1 MHLTRTVL
9 CGFLATPVAVSF
21 LVTFRLPFLVLPVA
35 ALAGLVMGWW
45 PASRAALPAK
55 TWQRYGLPV
64 LGIWVLFFGF
74 FLAII
79 MRNFGEGTF
88 ATGFVPH
95 LYITGYIAGF
105 ILRERRRPDR
115 APLSPWMWAALLCG
129 LALPASHIAFET
141 RKENTYHAKRGHGFE
156 RVGGFSSTDLKPYD
170 PRNPEN
176 TLPRLNATASFTISG
191 IDRMPVLDGAEA
203 AFPVYAAFAG
213 ACYKDLRPLSA
224 EELKQYDYTSHTRG
238 PLTFTN
244 TVYGFQRLLEGKVDI
259 FFGAHPSQQQ
269 MEAAALAGKEL
280 LLTPIGKEAFVFF
293 VNEQNPVN
301 GLATAQFRGIY
312 SATIRNWKEL
322 NGDHAPIM
330 AFQRPENSGS
340 QTIMRRFMGD
350 TPMERPLKDHYVSAM
365 GGAVDSVSEYHNA
378 PAAIGYSFRYFLTGM
393 GKKPRIKLLS
403 LDGVPPT
410 AETIRTGRY
419 PYVVNLYAITVKDSP
434 NSYVAPFLRW
444 MQGPQGQELLEKVGY
459 VSLE

>member
-1 MHLTRTVL
+1 MRTVL
-9 CGFLATPVAVSF
+9 CGFLAAPVAVSF
-21 LVTFRLPFLVLPVA
+21 LVMPRLPFLVLPAA

-45 PASRAALPAK
+45 PASRAALPVK
-55 TWQRYGLPV
+55 TWQRYGLPA
-64 LGIWVLFFGF
+64 LGLWVLFVGF
-74 FLAII
+74 FPAIFL
-79 MRNFGEGTF
+79 RAFGEGTF

-105 ILRERRRPDR
+105 SLRERRRPDSV
-115 APLSPWMWAALLCG
+115 PLAPWMWAALFCG
-129 LALPASHIAFET
+129 LALPAAHIAFET
-141 RKENTYHAKRGHGFE
+141 HKENIYHAKRGHGFE

-176 TLPRLNATASFTISG
+176 ILPRLNATAAFTISG
-191 IDRMPVLDGAEA
+191 LDRAPVLDGAEA

-213 ACYKDLRPLSA
+213 ACYTDLPALNA
-224 EELKQYDYTSHTRG
+224 EELKQYDYTSHTQG

-244 TVYGFQRLLEGKVDI
+244 TVYGFRRLLEGKVDI

-301 GLATAQFRGIY
+301 DLTTAQLKGIY
-312 SATIRNWKEL
+312 SGTIRNWQEL
-322 NGDHAPIM
+322 GGDNAPIM
-330 AFQRPENSGS
+330 AFQRPKNSGS
-340 QTIMRRFMGD
+340 QTIMLRFMGD
-350 TPMERPLKDHYVSAM
+350 TSMDRPLENRSVSAM
-365 GGAVDSVSEYHNA
+365 GGAVDSVSEYRNA
-378 PAAIGYSFRYFLTGM
+378 PSAIGYSFRYFLTGM
-393 GKKPRIKLLS
+393 GKKPHIKILS

-410 AETIRTGRY
+410 AENIHTGRY

-434 NSYVAPFLRW
+434 NSYVAPFLHW

-459 VSLE
+459 VPLE